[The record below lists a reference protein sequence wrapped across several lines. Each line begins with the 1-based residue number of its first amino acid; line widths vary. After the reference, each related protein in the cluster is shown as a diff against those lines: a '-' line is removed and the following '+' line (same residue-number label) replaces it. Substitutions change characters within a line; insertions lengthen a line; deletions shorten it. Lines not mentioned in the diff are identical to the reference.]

1 MLEVKPRVPFKEN
14 NSLVI
19 INKPR
24 YLIAYRKHL
33 KKIIIKI
40 SI

>member
-14 NSLVI
+14 NSLV